1 MSGSPRRSMR
11 GGFVLIEVVVAVT
24 LLMIVL
30 PALGALTFQI
40 AGRSIRAQALTHR
53 TAVVR
58 QLIGRLGV
66 LPFDSLESAAG
77 CGVEDDPP
85 FPQEWCVTVD
95 DLAVNDREVVLV
107 ITSTLVATRPD
118 TIYLRRTR
126 GITNPFD
133 TR

>member
-1 MSGSPRRSMR
+1 MT

-40 AGRSIRAQALTHR
+40 AGRSLRSEALTHR
-53 TAVVR
+53 TVVVR

-66 LPFDSLESAAG
+66 LPFDSLGSAVG
-77 CGVEDDPP
+77 CGEEEDPP
-85 FPQEWCVTVD
+85 FPHKWCVTVD

-107 ITSTLVATRPD
+107 ITSTLMATRPD
-118 TIYLRRTR
+118 TVYLRRTR
-126 GITNPFD
+126 GMTNPFD
-133 TR
+133 TK

>member
-1 MSGSPRRSMR
+1 MT

-40 AGRSIRAQALTHR
+40 AGRSLRAEALTHR

-66 LPFDSLESAAG
+66 LPFDSLENAVR

-85 FPQEWCVTVD
+85 FPHVWCVTVED
-95 DLAVNDREVVLV
+95 RAANDREVVLV

-118 TIYLRRTR
+118 TVYLRRTR
-126 GITNPFD
+126 GLTNPFN